1 MSYTLNGQVFGFFRK
16 QLEFHS
22 HQSLHIRF
30 ETGSQVGDTGI
41 YAVSESFEFI
51 VIGAI
56 QHFLFDE
63 APQPLNQVQV
73 WRVRRQ
79 IKEFDPKLR
88 SLVGD

>member
-56 QHFLFDE
+56 NTSFLTK
-63 APQPLNQVQV
+63 
-73 WRVRRQ
+73 RHS
-79 IKEFDPKLR
+79 R
-88 SLVGD
+88 SIRFRFGG